1 MAPGKATGS
10 IVGGLRPTDRTQS
23 SELPSTA
30 CAEKRVH
37 GPHGV
42 PLGISKAL
50 RQASLVNDIPLA
62 HQAACNLRN
71 SSGTDGD
78 LGCTWH
84 GCTYCDQTQLWRIC
98 SICRSWCYV
107 VARGPR
113 YRHPVRRA
121 DVCASIRWSHV
132 RCLLAA
138 EGWEEAPQAERPQLG
153 HMLAAFGDTGQTIR
167 MWVVG
172 PGSY

>member
-1 MAPGKATGS
+1 MNVHRGRIQGYIQNLQTRPDDLDNMCKAALTEYEGGIDKMSQAVGGDDARSMISALNKMMISLAPGKATGS

-84 GCTYCDQTQLWRIC
+84 GCTY
-98 SICRSWCYV
+98 
-107 VARGPR
+107 
-113 YRHPVRRA
+113 
-121 DVCASIRWSHV
+121 
-132 RCLLAA
+132 
-138 EGWEEAPQAERPQLG
+138 
-153 HMLAAFGDTGQTIR
+153 
-167 MWVVG
+167 
-172 PGSY
+172 